1 MIDMEISS
9 EQRQIVDSVQNLLA
23 DALPYDRFVPRP
35 TPVPNADRAVFTQFG
50 ELGVFGLGLAEA
62 SGGVGYSLVEEVL
75 VARECGR
82 FLVSPAVV
90 ATMIGVHVAH
100 FAGDRGHA
108 EAMMRG
114 GSPDRKSTRLNSSHS
129 CASRMPSSA

>member
-1 MIDMEISS
+1 MRISDWSSDVCSSDLALSAVLRGFDRRRHVRRAEKHHCRARARLAAGAAAMIDMEISS

-62 SGGVGYSLVEEVL
+62 SGGVGHSLGEEVL
-75 VARECGR
+75 VDRE
-82 FLVSPAVV
+82 
-90 ATMIGVHVAH
+90 
-100 FAGDRGHA
+100 
-108 EAMMRG
+108 
-114 GSPDRKSTRLNSSHS
+114 STS
-129 CASRMPSSA
+129 

>member
-82 FLVSPAVV
+82 FLVSRSEEHTSELQSLMRISYAVFCLKKKIEEHY
-90 ATMIGVHVAH
+90 A
-100 FAGDRGHA
+100 
-108 EAMMRG
+108 
-114 GSPDRKSTRLNSSHS
+114 NSIS
-129 CASRMPSSA
+129 

>member
-75 VARECGR
+75 VRSEERRVGKEW
-82 FLVSPAVV
+82 VSKC
-90 ATMIGVHVAH
+90 
-100 FAGDRGHA
+100 R
-108 EAMMRG
+108 
-114 GSPDRKSTRLNSSHS
+114 
-129 CASRMPSSA
+129 SRWWAFH